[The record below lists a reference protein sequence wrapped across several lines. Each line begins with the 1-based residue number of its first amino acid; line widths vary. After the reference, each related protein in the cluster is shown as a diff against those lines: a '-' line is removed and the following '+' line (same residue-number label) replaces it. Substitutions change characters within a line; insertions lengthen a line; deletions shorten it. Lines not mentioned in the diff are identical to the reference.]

1 MMPDASNYLQEKVLK
16 AIAQGQS
23 FSVANV
29 YVGLLLTPS
38 VAYAPGRE
46 PTDANY
52 ARQKVTLSSPKYA
65 KDDPTC
71 MEATNPSAVSF
82 PVAQY
87 AWGTLEYYAL
97 FDGAGEDANMLFSG
111 KLQTPIKVGR
121 WGTAVIPAGS
131 LSVRVR

>member
-38 VAYAPGRE
+38 GAYAPGRE

-97 FDGAGEDANMLFSG
+97 FDRGGGRQYAVQWQAANAHQSG
-111 KLQTPIKVGR
+111 TMGYRGYPR
-121 WGTAVIPAGS
+121 
-131 LSVRVR
+131 R